1 MKTLTQLTAAGALGV
16 ALLAN
21 SVCAQSPD
29 GKRPDGKRPD
39 GPPPGGREGG
49 PRGGF
54 DGPGGPGG
62 GDQVLRELNLTD
74 AQQGKVEAIR
84 QAQMEK
90 MKAINE
96 EFTAQIKGVLNGEQ
110 FKKFSEAQRQG
121 GRQGG
126 FGGPGG
132 PGGPGGQRGG
142 FNPLEQL
149 SKELNLAPEQQ
160 KKFDAARQSQQEKM
174 RGLFQKMQSGE
185 LDREGM
191 MAEGGKLRE
200 ELLKDLKGIL
210 NDEQFKKV
218 EEAMKRGPGGGGPGG
233 PGGARPEGKKRPE

>member
-16 ALLAN
+16 ALLAH
-21 SVCAQSPD
+21 SVCAQAP
-29 GKRPDGKRPD
+29 PDGKRPD
-39 GPPPGGREGG
+39 GPPPGGGGQGG
-49 PRGGF
+49 PRGGQR
-54 DGPGGPGG
+54 GGIGGP
-62 GDQVLRELNLTD
+62 DQALRELNLTD
-74 AQQGKVEAIR
+74 AQQGKVDAIR
-84 QAQMEK
+84 QAQQEK
-90 MKAINE
+90 MRALNE
-96 EFTAQIKGVLNGEQ
+96 EFMAQLKGVLNEEQ

-121 GRQGG
+121 GRPGG

-142 FNPLEQL
+142 FNPLEQVT
-149 SKELNLAPEQQ
+149 KDLNLTPEQQ
-160 KKFDAARQSQQEKM
+160 KKFDAARQSQQDKM
-174 RGLFQKMQSGE
+174 RGLFAEMQSGE

-218 EEAMKRGPGGGGPGG
+218 EEAMKRGPGGGGQPGG
-233 PGGARPEGKKRPE
+233 PRPEGKKRPE